1 MSDLELLDL
10 LIGDIKDRIYD
21 LKDDIR
27 RTDSRLVKQNLTIRI
42 DELAN
47 WLQHLIDM
55 REENW

>member
-42 DELAN
+42 DELTN

-55 REENW
+55 REEDW